1 MSSSLL
7 KLNYFII
14 NASSTDKNIGNL
26 SDISLPLNSATGWFS
41 NRFCNYPQT
50 IYIKFNKPVLLNQIN
65 ILFHEK
71 FIPEKV
77 EFYSYF
83 PINDYEYFNEDIYK
97 MNFIC
102 FGFISPDNNMK
113 TNYTQREY
121 KKIYVK
127 EKALYLKLNLY
138 KNYDNRFNN
147 FNQISIITLEFF
159 GDILPFKYEKNFLNQ
174 NFDINELNINKICG
188 EKLNYFKEQLK
199 IESEKENYVECNIIK
214 ENIENCKKLAKNILI
229 LQNEKLM
236 AVKEEDFDKALD
248 LKNQIE
254 KIQLFINNLGIKEN
268 NNNNNNQN
276 ENTNSNEK
284 HEPKSSFD
292 NLNITNINLKYE
304 NSQSQNND
312 ILNDKIL
319 NNLTNQMSPQRTTNS
334 NIVPQ
339 KIIYNE
345 EDYKPYD
352 DIIVP
357 AVRNKN
363 NITNNNNN
371 SNYDINDQ
379 SLSIQENLNN
389 LNNNNN
395 NNNNNILTEID
406 ENSLEKYKYLLPYIE
421 KEGIQKL
428 LSEKL
433 NNKIEGLQLLRDKL
447 NEIFVDE
454 NLKEILKLIFEISFN
469 LFYEKNVNLF
479 LLNLDF
485 LKDLFDYININK
497 EKVNKKLIKNDRLF
511 KFIIYKF
518 SDNFDKIREK
528 SQELYEKFLQEKLID
543 QNYLINL
550 LISEEIKNN
559 LNYNQ
564 SNNKS
569 ILVKLKILLNFFGT
583 SFEYDENFPHKT
595 IMTFLI
601 QNCEN
606 PISEIRKMSRLLVNK
621 LIIKFGLRNYI
632 NDLLK
637 INKRELNKLANE
649 IPELKDNLEN
659 YYGINFDKKN
669 QGSFNNSD
677 DYYNN
682 MSLNNSKGNI
692 NSKKKKT
699 IVKKKIKC
707 IHCYKIL
714 DDNDTLENHIKTC
727 KMFMKCF
734 KCNENI
740 EIKNLNNHLL
750 FDCIYKDNYKL
761 CKRCREAINIKNYD
775 DHVRMNICNPA
786 KNKNSNNRC
795 PLCHND
801 IPPTDKGFYQHFIID
816 GCPQKKKK
824 NKKERIEQG
833 TLTTGENN

>member
-1 MSSSLL
+1 
-7 KLNYFII
+7 
-14 NASSTDKNIGNL
+14 
-26 SDISLPLNSATGWFS
+26 
-41 NRFCNYPQT
+41 
-50 IYIKFNKPVLLNQIN
+50 
-65 ILFHEK
+65 
-71 FIPEKV
+71 
-77 EFYSYF
+77 
-83 PINDYEYFNEDIYK
+83 
-97 MNFIC
+97 
-102 FGFISPDNNMK
+102 MK

-268 NNNNNNQN
+268 NNNNNQN

-395 NNNNNILTEID
+395 NINVEENKNNNVNDNNNNNEMND
-406 ENSLEKYKYLLPYIE
+406 YFKYK
-421 KEGIQKL
+421 
-428 LSEKL
+428 
-433 NNKIEGLQLLRDKL
+433 
-447 NEIFVDE
+447 
-454 NLKEILKLIFEISFN
+454 
-469 LFYEKNVNLF
+469 
-479 LLNLDF
+479 
-485 LKDLFDYININK
+485 IN
-497 EKVNKKLIKNDRLF
+497 
-511 KFIIYKF
+511 
-518 SDNFDKIREK
+518 S
-528 SQELYEKFLQEKLID
+528 
-543 QNYLINL
+543 
-550 LISEEIKNN
+550 
-559 LNYNQ
+559 
-564 SNNKS
+564 
-569 ILVKLKILLNFFGT
+569 
-583 SFEYDENFPHKT
+583 
-595 IMTFLI
+595 
-601 QNCEN
+601 
-606 PISEIRKMSRLLVNK
+606 
-621 LIIKFGLRNYI
+621 
-632 NDLLK
+632 
-637 INKRELNKLANE
+637 
-649 IPELKDNLEN
+649 
-659 YYGINFDKKN
+659 
-669 QGSFNNSD
+669 
-677 DYYNN
+677 
-682 MSLNNSKGNI
+682 SLN
-692 NSKKKKT
+692 
-699 IVKKKIKC
+699 
-707 IHCYKIL
+707 
-714 DDNDTLENHIKTC
+714 
-727 KMFMKCF
+727 
-734 KCNENI
+734 
-740 EIKNLNNHLL
+740 
-750 FDCIYKDNYKL
+750 
-761 CKRCREAINIKNYD
+761 
-775 DHVRMNICNPA
+775 VRN
-786 KNKNSNNRC
+786 
-795 PLCHND
+795 
-801 IPPTDKGFYQHFIID
+801 F
-816 GCPQKKKK
+816 
-824 NKKERIEQG
+824 
-833 TLTTGENN
+833 

>member
-1 MSSSLL
+1 MSSSSL

-14 NASSTDKNIGNL
+14 DATTTDKNIGNL
-26 SDISLPLNSATGWFS
+26 SDISLPLNSAIGWFS
-41 NRFCNYPQT
+41 QKFCNYPQT
-50 IYIKFNKPVLLNQIN
+50 IYIKFNKPVILNQIN
-65 ILFHEK
+65 LLFHEK
-71 FIPEKV
+71 FIPERV
-77 EFYSYF
+77 EFFSYF
-83 PINDYEYFNEDIYK
+83 PLNDYEYFNEDIYK
-97 MNFIC
+97 MNFVY
-102 FGFISPDNNMK
+102 FGFIIPDNNMK
-113 TNYTQREY
+113 TNYSQREY

-127 EKALYLKLNLY
+127 EKALYLKINLY
-138 KNYDNRFNN
+138 KNYDNRYNIFS
-147 FNQISIITLEFF
+147 QISIITLECF
-159 GDILPFKYEKNFLNQ
+159 GELLPFKYEKNFLNQ
-174 NFDINELNINKICG
+174 NFDINDININKICG

-199 IESEKENYVECNIIK
+199 IESEKENYIECKIIQ

-236 AVKEEDFDKALD
+236 AVKEEDFDKALE

-254 KIQLFINNLGIKEN
+254 KIQLLINNLGIKEN
-268 NNNNNNQN
+268 NNKNENNQN
-276 ENTNSNEK
+276 TYSNEK
-284 HEPKSSFD
+284 SEPKSSFD
-292 NLNITNINLKYE
+292 NLNITNINMNNE
-304 NSQSQNND
+304 NYQSQTNND

-319 NNLTNQMSPQRTTNS
+319 NNLSNQMNTQKTTNS

-339 KIIYNE
+339 KIIFNE

-352 DIIVP
+352 DIIIP
-357 AVRNKN
+357 AARNK
-363 NITNNNNN
+363 NNNNN
-371 SNYDINDQ
+371 SNYDLNDQ

-389 LNNNNN
+389 LNNNN
-395 NNNNNILTEID
+395 ILTEID
-406 ENSLEKYKYLLPYIE
+406 ENSLEKYKILLPYTE

-433 NNKIEGLQLLRDKL
+433 NNKIEGLQIIRNKL

-454 NLKEILKLIFEISFN
+454 NLKDILKLIFEISFN

-485 LKDLFDYININK
+485 LKDLFDYIIINK
-497 EKVNKKLIKNDRLF
+497 EKVSKKLIKNDRLF
-511 KFIIYKF
+511 KFIINKF
-518 SDNFDKIREK
+518 SDNNDKIRENTQK
-528 SQELYEKFLQEKLID
+528 LFEKFLNEKLID

-550 LISEEIKNN
+550 LISEEIRNN
-559 LNYNQ
+559 LNYYQ

-569 ILVKLKILLNFFGT
+569 ILVKLKILFNFFET

-595 IMTFLI
+595 IMIFLI

-606 PISEIRKMSRLLVNK
+606 PISEIRKMSRLLINK

-632 NDLLK
+632 NDLIKL
-637 INKRELNKLANE
+637 NKRELNKLANE
-649 IPELKDNLEN
+649 IPELKESLETS
-659 YYGINFDKKN
+659 YGINFDKKN

-682 MSLNNSKGNI
+682 HSLNNSNGNI

-699 IVKKKIKC
+699 IVAKKKLKC

-714 DDNDTLENHIKTC
+714 DDNDTLENHFKTC

-740 EIKNLNNHLL
+740 EIKSLNNHLL
-750 FDCIYKDNYKL
+750 FDCIYKNNYKL
-761 CKRCREAINIKNYD
+761 CKRCREAISVKNYD
-775 DHVRMNICNPA
+775 EHVRMNICNPA